1 MLEKSEASEKMD
13 SVPLHIIHLDQDD
26 PKKCTARK
34 MSKYDSAILHHSVNK
49 SPKRGFLLNPRSTD
63 ILGPDDSRLIN
74 LGASIVALDCSW
86 KQIDTSLD
94 TIEKKTSLGSKTLP
108 LVLAANEVSWGKPG
122 RLSTVEAFAVS
133 LYVLGREKQARK
145 ILEPFRFGEQFFDL
159 NKEPLNAYSLAKSNE
174 ELRKIQWD
182 FFDNPNL
189 SN

>member
-1 MLEKSEASEKMD
+1 VLEKSVASEKMD

-86 KQIDTSLD
+86 KQIQSVCPVAHSIQGP
-94 TIEKKTSLGSKTLP
+94 TI
-108 LVLAANEVSWGKPG
+108 WG
-122 RLSTVEAFAVS
+122 
-133 LYVLGREKQARK
+133 Q
-145 ILEPFRFGEQFFDL
+145 
-159 NKEPLNAYSLAKSNE
+159 
-174 ELRKIQWD
+174 
-182 FFDNPNL
+182 NL
-189 SN
+189 SQKQPKMSPTAITNH